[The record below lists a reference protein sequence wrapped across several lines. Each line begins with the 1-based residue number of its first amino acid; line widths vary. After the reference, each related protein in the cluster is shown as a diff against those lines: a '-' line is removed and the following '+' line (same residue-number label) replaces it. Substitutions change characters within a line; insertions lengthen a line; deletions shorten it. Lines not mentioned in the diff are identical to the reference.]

1 MNLLAGTY
9 YDPAVS
15 VNKVTTALLA
25 MTALDTTNLRL
36 TFTAPPSGRVR
47 VVIRGGAIHGATTF
61 PQILVG
67 CVENSPSAGTVRG
80 RQNPQGGGFNGT
92 ALATTQL
99 PVAVDYIQTGLT
111 PGQQYVWD
119 AAYGVEILLAAT
131 GWKYG
136 GPNDTTTNNAFGGV
150 SFEIWDPSP
159 IYTPSAGAP
168 PTTPVSARIDTI
180 DDFLDTEIA
189 AIKAKTDNLPAD
201 PADASDV
208 MAAAAAIQ
216 ADTDNIQTRLPAA
229 LVGGRMDV
237 SVGAM
242 EAGVLTASALATD
255 AGAEIA
261 DAVWDEAIAGHLAA
275 GSTGLALNSAGAG
288 GDPWSTALPG
298 AYAAGTAGNIIG
310 NRVDTAVS
318 TRLASAG
325 YTAPDNASVAAIL
338 VDTAAIDARL
348 PSDPADQSVVIAATD
363 AILAAVDTRL
373 ATAGYTAPDNAGIT
387 AIKAKTDSLA
397 FTAAGYLDVNIL
409 KINGITVGGSGTEG
423 VPWGPA

>member
-9 YDPAVS
+9 YDPAVA
-15 VNKVTTALLA
+15 VTKATTALLA

>member
-9 YDPAVS
+9 YDPAVA
-15 VNKVTTALLA
+15 VTKATTALLA

-80 RQNPQGGGFNGT
+80 RMAPQGGGFNGT

-159 IYTPSAGAP
+159 IYTASSGIP
-168 PTTPVSARIDTI
+168 PATPISARIDTI

-242 EAGVLTASALATD
+242 EAGVFTASALATD